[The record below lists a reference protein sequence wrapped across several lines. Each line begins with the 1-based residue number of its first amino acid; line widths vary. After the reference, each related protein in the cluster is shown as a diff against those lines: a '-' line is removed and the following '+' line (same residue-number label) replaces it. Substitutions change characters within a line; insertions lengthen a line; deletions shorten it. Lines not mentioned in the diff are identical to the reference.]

1 MLANKSILAV
11 VPARGGSKGI
21 KLKNL
26 REVGGLSLVARTG
39 KIIQQLPEIDA
50 AVISTDHEM
59 IAEEARQHGISA
71 PFMRPPE
78 LSGDRIGD
86 VEVLSHAL
94 LEAEKAF
101 SRTFDVVLM
110 LQPTSPLRTAEHVR
124 QCLRKFCDS
133 DVDATW
139 TVSETDSKAH
149 PLKQLQLD
157 ASGELELYDKAGMG
171 IIARQQLKP
180 LFHRNGVAYAISRDC
195 LLDKKSISGDKFNA
209 IVINELLANIDTE
222 IDLKWAEFL
231 LENLE

>member
-1 MLANKSILAV
+1 MLADKSILAV

-50 AVISTDHEM
+50 AVVSTDHEL
-59 IAEEARQHGISA
+59 IAEEALRHGISA
-71 PFMRPPE
+71 PFIRPPE

-94 LEAEKAF
+94 LEAENAF
-101 SRTFDVVLM
+101 SQTFDIVLM
-110 LQPTSPLRTAEHVR
+110 LQPTSPLRKADHVR
-124 QCLRKFCDS
+124 QCLQKFCES

-149 PLKQLQLD
+149 PLKQLKLNV
-157 ASGELELYDKAGMG
+157 SGGLELYDKEGSQ
-171 IIARQQLKP
+171 IIARQQLEP
-180 LFHRNGVAYAISRDC
+180 LYHRNGVAYAISREC
-195 LLDKKSISGDKFNA
+195 LINKKSISGDKFNA
-209 IVINELLANIDTE
+209 TVIDEYLANIDTE
-222 IDLKWAEFL
+222 IDLKWADFL
-231 LENLE
+231 LSESQ